1 MRWIYSAM
9 TADDRARLER
19 IFGLL
24 GDDDREWLSKR
35 LEPAW
40 RQRERQLAARDA
52 ALCELAATLAAA
64 SGRELAA
71 TVRKRLAR
79 PTGSP
84 AAERALAACGGRV
97 PGADQIRAILAGA
110 RSPGGWKSPIATN
123 QRPGESWKQMG
134 TPATSERKAVGV
146 VSVLKKAVSGD
157 GVAALERE
165 IAELRETIA
174 SQRAE
179 AVRLGDEW
187 LAAPSQAAAEAIEAR
202 RVECLRVAAAA
213 ELRLSGLET
222 RLTEARAAAQRD
234 ALARHRAVMA
244 GLYPRLRQALDNA
257 AKVQQQVIA
266 ARDAAV
272 AELGEGLASV
282 HIPHLAYA
290 GFLYE
295 DLIAMWAADQERIW
309 SAPWQPP
316 APPPRP
322 AASHLAEPP
331 PFPGSHQISRP
342 GSGPALDADKLPA
355 TMPSPEAQHRRNA
368 PQPAPPTAAV
378 RKPRREPPPPAAG
391 EHRVTALRPELHC
404 GLALPMLPASR
415 SRWVRRGMS
424 TASGRSGS
432 LSRVRSK
439 LPE

>member
-97 PGADQIRAILAGA
+97 PGADRIRAILAGA

-295 DLIAMWAADQERIW
+295 DLIAMWAADQERIGPRRGSRRHRRPGLRQATW
-309 SAPWQPP
+309 PSRRHFRDPIKSAGRGP
-316 APPPRP
+316 AQRSMPTNCPRRCLRP
-322 AASHLAEPP
+322 KRNTAATHRSRRRQRQRCASRAAS
-331 PFPGSHQISRP
+331 
-342 GSGPALDADKLPA
+342 
-355 TMPSPEAQHRRNA
+355 RRH
-368 PQPAPPTAAV
+368 
-378 RKPRREPPPPAAG
+378 PPPASIA
-391 EHRVTALRPELHC
+391 
-404 GLALPMLPASR
+404 
-415 SRWVRRGMS
+415 
-424 TASGRSGS
+424 
-432 LSRVRSK
+432 
-439 LPE
+439 